1 MAGLGHGDEV
11 RQEEEGEEGLDLD
24 IGLWAGE
31 AGADVDKGWWADV
44 DVIVVDDCL
53 CEPEEVMGVSE
64 G

>member
-1 MAGLGHGDEV
+1 MAGLGHGDNE

-24 IGLWAGE
+24 IGLGAGE
-31 AGADVDKGWWADV
+31 AGADVDEGWRADV
-44 DVIVVDDCL
+44 DVMAVDDCL